1 MLEQRSTA
9 AADAPRRPAAAG
21 ARPPARI
28 SRQGAERAR
37 RGRSATARSMP
48 PDPRPQPR
56 AGEQCGLKVLVLAA
70 TFAAMLAL
78 PAVAS
83 ARWLTVEIV
92 VFDDLYGEGLHDE
105 HWPADPGEPS
115 LEGAVEIVHS
125 PGGEAGGAARAYRLV
140 NRSALALDGIWRSL
154 RRSARYRPFLHV
166 GWRQRGLPPGTARPA
181 HVGPH
186 LGDRESGAAGPGGG
200 ERPTV
205 QGTVKVSVARYLHV
219 DLDLVYRRPGNG
231 EAETPGTAPAR
242 FRLVSERRMRYG
254 DLHYFDHPLFGVLM
268 RIRPLRTTWQFPPT
282 GTSRTGIEPPPG
294 SWRPLRGTGRSRSKA
309 GAGFPASVRGPGE
322 AFPPGVRRRSSK
334 RTGGLTNHA
343 HTVAFGA

>member
-28 SRQGAERAR
+28 SRQSAECAR
-37 RGRSATARSMP
+37 RRRPATARSIP

-56 AGEQCGLKVLVLAA
+56 AGERCGLKALALAA
-70 TFAAMLAL
+70 TFAAMLAI

-92 VFDDLYGEGLHDE
+92 VFDDLHGEGLHDE

-115 LEGAVEIVHS
+115 IEDAVEIVHS

-140 NRSALALDGIWRSL
+140 NRSALALDGIWGSL

-166 GWRQRGLPPGTARPA
+166 GWRQQGLPPGTARPA

-186 LGDRESGAAGPGGG
+186 LGDLGAGAAGPGGG

-254 DLHYFDHPLFGVLM
+254 ELHYFDHPLFGVLM
-268 RIRPLRTTWQFPPT
+268 RIRPLRTTSRGAWPFPPA
-282 GTSRTGIEPPPG
+282 GISRTGIEPPPG
-294 SWRPLRGTGRSRSKA
+294 SWRPLRGTGRFRSKA
-309 GAGFPASVRGPGE
+309 GAGFPASVHGPGE
-322 AFPPGVRRRSSK
+322 AFPPGVRRRSS
-334 RTGGLTNHA
+334 
-343 HTVAFGA
+343 GAPEA